1 MVDLTTAQVAAELSA
16 SRETVRRLISSGE
29 LRAYRLSS
37 EGSPWRVRPEELDA
51 YRERRQNRDPW
62 VRSRPRRR

>member
-1 MVDLTTAQVAAELSA
+1 MVDLTTAQVAAELNA